1 MASGS
6 PPPKPSSSRT
16 LDTQPLC
23 PLTSKLSATASS
35 LPHSAWRPYSCP
47 DLPDGELGLCFFH
60 PRNPLPAIFLPR
72 TLASTRPLPRS
83 RFIAKYTPRATF

>member
-35 LPHSAWRPYSCP
+35 LPHSAWRPYSC
-47 DLPDGELGLCFFH
+47 LTFRMGSSVS
-60 PRNPLPAIFLPR
+60 
-72 TLASTRPLPRS
+72 ASS
-83 RFIAKYTPRATF
+83 IH